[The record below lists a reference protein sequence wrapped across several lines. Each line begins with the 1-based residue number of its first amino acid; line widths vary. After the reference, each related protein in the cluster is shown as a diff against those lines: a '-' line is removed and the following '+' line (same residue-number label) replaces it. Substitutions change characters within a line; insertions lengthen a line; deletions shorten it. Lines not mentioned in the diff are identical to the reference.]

1 MAGNTPLINDSIFTE
16 LEAIM
21 EDGEGMLEL
30 IDSFLEDGAILVNN
44 IVESYQKNN
53 VEELKRQ
60 VHTLKGSS
68 ANLGLTALWDLC
80 KTIDQAGKAGNLPA
94 SSQMKQLQQIYQN
107 TVSALEE
114 KRSEYA
120 SET

>member
-30 IDSFLEDGAILVNN
+30 IDSFLEDGAVLVNN
-44 IVESYQKNN
+44 IAESYQKNN